1 MSNRIISGTAFWAH
15 VLTPNTRFDPDGE
28 WSIEICNLDATNKK
42 IAEDDGLSI
51 KNKSDDRGDFV
62 CLKQY
67 ARTRDGIPR
76 GMPVKDSLRNP
87 FPTEKRI
94 GNGSKVNASY
104 FPRAYKEYG
113 GGVKG
118 YLLGV
123 QVVDLVEYSG
133 DDFDVV
139 ENGYVNDSTDE
150 VPFA

>member
-42 IAEDDGLSI
+42 IAEGDGLSI

-118 YLLGV
+118 CLLGV